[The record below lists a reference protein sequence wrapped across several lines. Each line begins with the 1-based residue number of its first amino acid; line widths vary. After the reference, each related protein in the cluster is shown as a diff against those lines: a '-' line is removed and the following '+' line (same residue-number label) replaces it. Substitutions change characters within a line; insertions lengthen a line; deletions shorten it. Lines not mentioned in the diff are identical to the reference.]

1 MDHEREIIERQMA
14 ETRHALTDK
23 LDQLEQKVADTVSDA
38 TQTVEQVRSAVTGT
52 VNTVTE
58 SVRET
63 VESVSEALDMS
74 KQVER
79 HPWGM
84 VAGATA
90 LGFVGGCLMY
100 SQSESRGPSQ
110 AREPAMKP
118 SKTGNGKHG
127 TVSQA
132 VARFAERSPIGKS
145 ETWSPIVDKLRGL
158 AVATT
163 LGLVKDLV
171 QRSVPRTLE
180 REVGDVLD
188 GITTA
193 LGGHPISGHIL
204 PEEDDE
210 AEAYRRHMR
219 GGAAA
224 SAAES
229 WERSSRF

>member
-14 ETRHALTDK
+14 DTRHALTDK
-23 LDQLEQKVADTVSDA
+23 LDRLEQKVADTVSDA

-52 VNTVTE
+52 VSSVTE
-58 SVRET
+58 TVRET
-63 VESVSEALDMS
+63 VESVTEALDMS

-90 LGFVGGCLMY
+90 LGFVGGCLLY
-100 SQSESRGPSQ
+100 SQDEARGSSK
-110 AREPAMKP
+110 AREPAIKP
-118 SKTGNGKHG
+118 AKTGNGKQG
-127 TVSQA
+127 LGQA
-132 VARFAERSPIGKS
+132 VARFAERSPFGGS
-145 ETWSPIVDKLRGL
+145 DTWQPIVDQLRGL
-158 AVATT
+158 AVGTA
-163 LGLVKDLV
+163 LGVVKDLV
-171 QRSVPRTLE
+171 SKHVPKTLE
-180 REVGDVLD
+180 REVTGVLD

-210 AEAYRRHMR
+210 AEEYRRHMR

-224 SAAES
+224 SAADS
-229 WERSSRF
+229 WERSNRF